1 MNAKIQSTNGI
12 IPAIKAVRFLTGWGL
27 SESKNYVEKNS
38 DVTGNVYKVEV
49 ETTKTTENIQQFE
62 KENPGRIIITLI
74 EPTVDTTVKMEYA
87 GNLVVVEIKSDK
99 LNATF
104 KAISEK
110 GIEATKWL
118 LENLA

>member
-1 MNAKIQSTNGI
+1 
-12 IPAIKAVRFLTGWGL
+12 
-27 SESKNYVEKNS
+27 
-38 DVTGNVYKVEV
+38 
-49 ETTKTTENIQQFE
+49 
-62 KENPGRIIITLI
+62 
-74 EPTVDTTVKMEYA
+74 MEYA